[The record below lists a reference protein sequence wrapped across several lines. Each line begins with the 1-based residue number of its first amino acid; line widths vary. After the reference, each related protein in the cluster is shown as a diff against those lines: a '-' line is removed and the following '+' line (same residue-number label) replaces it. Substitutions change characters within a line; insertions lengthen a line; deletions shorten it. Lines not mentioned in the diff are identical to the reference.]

1 MTLLQIRTVVFACL
15 AMVACACANAQSVP
29 VTVAVSGNVATV
41 QIGTPTH
48 PLAELTLSFD
58 DASGLSAESLGVSA
72 ELIKPTA
79 SELVA
84 RLPAGTGVA
93 SGLPLQISI
102 EPPAGGL
109 SFRRLVHVEVHTHAL
124 VYTAGSPFR
133 LFKAPAGG
141 AFRDITHEVAP
152 GSVRTR
158 GTTGGFSQFLVLAD
172 LRPSS
177 AVIAEKFA
185 SLRSRVNLLSPIER
199 SPLLAHLLA
208 AEAALAQSQF
218 ADAIMSLEA
227 FRERVAA
234 RAGSGIPQ
242 EWAAGGTQAND
253 AGELLAGVSTLQFS
267 VGVLRDTGI

>member
-1 MTLLQIRTVVFACL
+1 MAMLQLRSVLSACL
-15 AMVACACANAQSVP
+15 ALVACAWANAQPVP
-29 VTVAVSGNVATV
+29 VEVAVSGNVATV
-41 QIGTPTH
+41 QIGTPAH
-48 PLAELTLSFD
+48 PLADLTLSFD
-58 DASGLSAESLGVSA
+58 DASGLSAASLGITA
-72 ELIKPTA
+72 ELIQPGA
-79 SELVA
+79 PEIVS

-93 SGLPLQISI
+93 SGLPLQISV

-109 SFRRLVHVEVHTHAL
+109 NFRRLVHVEVHTHAL

-141 AFRDITHEVAP
+141 EFRDITHEVAP

-185 SLRSRVNLLSPIER
+185 SLRSRVDLLSPVER

-208 AEAALAQSQF
+208 AESALAQSQF
-218 ADAIMSLEA
+218 ADAIMSLEG

-242 EWAAGGTQAND
+242 EWAAGGKQPNH

-267 VGVLRDTGI
+267 VGVLRDTGT